1 MLYCNSSWNLDLS
14 VINIILSCMIF
25 FFSWRKQESES
36 SSDSDSDS
44 DSDLIGPPLP
54 PQHTVQAK
62 EDEEMRSQGHAGSD
76 EEEEDDDEG
85 EAQDDDDDD
94 DDVCLTSYY
103 AVVHSK
109 ISKVLQK
116 HLCDVFKKSPLDGS
130 IRAATMRLRLLTKVI
145 EINRC

>member
-1 MLYCNSSWNLDLS
+1 MLYCNSSRNLDLS
-14 VINIILSCMIF
+14 IINIILSDIF
-25 FFSWRKQESES
+25 FLSLRKQESES

-76 EEEEDDDEG
+76 EEEEDDDDDEG
-85 EAQDDDDDD
+85 EAQDDDDD
-94 DDVCLTSYY
+94 VRLTSYY
-103 AVVHSK
+103 AAVLVLIYHH
-109 ISKVLQK
+109 KVLQR

-130 IRAATMRLRLLTKVI
+130 IRATTMRLRLLTKVI
-145 EINRC
+145 EINKC